1 MLEVHLGRGTQHV
14 GSNVC
19 QNRNKDLV
27 YLLKQGQRVSQQSQ
41 DVVGKVYKYTNFIFF
56 CFSSSVSSQ
65 LFLLTE
71 ACQVCLSSLCLFVFK
86 KSRTVRIGLHDLGEF
101 PMQVVASYRDFLL
114 A

>member
-41 DVVGKVYKYTNFIFF
+41 DVVGKVYKCANFIFF
-56 CFSSSVSSQ
+56 FASVI
-65 LFLLTE
+65 LFLVN
-71 ACQVCLSSLCLFVFK
+71 CSC
-86 KSRTVRIGLHDLGEF
+86 
-101 PMQVVASYRDFLL
+101 
-114 A
+114 